1 MTEDCTMKTPAFTS
15 ARASAIALAALVA
28 AWPVSAQMMS
38 DWDTDASGGLS
49 REEWAAG
56 IESGTMFDDWDADG
70 NAAVNE
76 AEFADGLFGRFDADD
91 DSGLT
96 ATEWDAGIARWYGED
111 AVDIDF
117 DRWDANADGTLSSAE
132 FRTGFRSA
140 GLYDEFR
147 TSANLSTTDDEIER
161 NAFRAGVY
169 DWMDRNRD
177 EQLDAGESRF
187 ME

>member
-1 MTEDCTMKTPAFTS
+1 MKRHAL
-15 ARASAIALAALVA
+15 ASAIALAAAQFGVA
-28 AWPVSAQMMS
+28 QPAAAQMMS

-49 REEWAAG
+49 REEWSAG

-70 NAAVNE
+70 NDAIDQD
-76 AEFADGLFGRFDADD
+76 EFAGGLFGRFDADGD
-91 DSGLT
+91 DELT
-96 ATEWDAGIARWYGED
+96 PGEWEDGIDRWFAD
-111 AVDIDF
+111 STLDLDF
-117 DRWDANADGTLSSAE
+117 ARWDADGDGSVGSEE
-132 FRTGFRSA
+132 FRDGFRTT

-147 TSANLSTTDDEIER
+147 ASANLSTTDDEIER

-177 EQLDAGESRF
+177 DDLDAGESRF